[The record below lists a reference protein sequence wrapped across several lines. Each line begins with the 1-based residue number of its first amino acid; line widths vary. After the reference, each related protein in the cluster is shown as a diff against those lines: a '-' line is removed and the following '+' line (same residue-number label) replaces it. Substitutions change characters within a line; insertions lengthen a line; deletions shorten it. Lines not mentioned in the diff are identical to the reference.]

1 MNKDLTND
9 FGALSEF
16 LSAFAPEVSGRSTDA
31 VTPELHSQ
39 LETLAAGKLGEDEGR
54 TISREILAN
63 ENAMSTLA
71 GLLNNNA

>member
-9 FGALSEF
+9 FGALSDF
-16 LSAFAPEVSGRSTDA
+16 LTAFAPEVSGRSTDA

-39 LETLAAGKLGEDEGR
+39 LETLASGQLGEDEGR
-54 TISREILAN
+54 NISREILAN

-71 GLLNNNA
+71 SLLNNNA